1 VTTAETTA
9 AEVRAD
15 DEPGGVRALLGR
27 FAASSLQ
34 SFGVAFALVALFVA
48 TGLHSHLF
56 WSANNMRVLSL
67 NAAFVAL
74 VGVGTAILIITGNI
88 DLSIGSMLG
97 LTAVLAAIF
106 AIHMP
111 VYLAF
116 LLAVLC
122 GGALGAINGLIVWNV
137 STSPLIITLGML
149 TLLRG
154 VIYIVTKGSAITGM
168 PSNFVDFGNS
178 KLFGLETPV
187 WIMVGAALIGFVFL
201 TYTITG
207 RHVFAIGGNTEA
219 SRAAGV
225 KIRRIVIGAFIAN
238 GLIVGL
244 AGSLEASFYG
254 SPDPTFGNG
263 FELQVITAVIVGG
276 VSFQGGEGGVLRAVL
291 GALLIATVSGSVVSF
306 GIDPN
311 YAYVFTGA
319 ILIFAVSADQ
329 ILHRQRERFQKA
341 MAIRERTRL
350 LEERRASRGL
360 ERADVP
366 TAGS

>member
-1 VTTAETTA
+1 
-9 AEVRAD
+9 
-15 DEPGGVRALLGR
+15 
-27 FAASSLQ
+27 
-34 SFGVAFALVALFVA
+34 
-48 TGLHSHLF
+48 
-56 WSANNMRVLSL
+56 
-67 NAAFVAL
+67 
-74 VGVGTAILIITGNI
+74 
-88 DLSIGSMLG
+88 
-97 LTAVLAAIF
+97 VLAAIF

-116 LLAVLC
+116 ILAILC
-122 GGALGAINGLIVWNV
+122 GGGLGAINGLIVWNV

-154 VIYIVTKGSAITGM
+154 VIYIVTKGSAVTGM
-168 PSNFVDFGNS
+168 PSSFVNFGNS

-187 WIMVGAALIGFVFL
+187 WIMIAAALVGFVFL

-207 RHVFAIGGNTEA
+207 RHVFAIGGNKEA

-244 AGSLEASFYG
+244 AGVLQASFYG

-276 VSFQGGEGGVLRAVL
+276 VSFSGGEGGVLRAVL
-291 GALLIATVSGSVVSF
+291 GALLIETVSGSVVSF

-311 YAYVFTGA
+311 YACVFTGA
-319 ILIFAVSADQ
+319 ILILAVSADQ
-329 ILHRQRERFQKA
+329 VLHRQRERFQKA
-341 MAIRERTRL
+341 MAMRERARFL
-350 LEERRASRGL
+350 AERRASMAL
-360 ERADVP
+360 EEADAS
-366 TAGS
+366 TSGG